1 MMQDHA
7 NIKVVRRLY
16 DGFEQGDIPAVL
28 AQLSENIVWTMPG
41 TDASPVSGVFRGRD
55 GVNGF
60 FSKIIEHFDI
70 DGFAPGRFFADGDT
84 VVVLGTE
91 RAAPKGRPLA
101 PIDWVHVFTIR
112 DGLIAEFREYFD
124 TAEFERR

>member
-1 MMQDHA
+1 MQEHS
-7 NIKVVRRLY
+7 NFKVVKRLY
-16 DGFEQGDIPAVL
+16 DAFERGDIPGVL
-28 AQLSENIVWTMPG
+28 AQLSEDIVWRMPG

-55 GVNGF
+55 GVNSF
-60 FSKIIEHFDI
+60 FMKVIEQFDI
-70 DGFAPGRFFADGDT
+70 DGFAPGQFFADGDT

-101 PIDWVHVFTIR
+101 PTDWVHVFTIR
-112 DGLIAEFREYFD
+112 DGLITEFREHFD